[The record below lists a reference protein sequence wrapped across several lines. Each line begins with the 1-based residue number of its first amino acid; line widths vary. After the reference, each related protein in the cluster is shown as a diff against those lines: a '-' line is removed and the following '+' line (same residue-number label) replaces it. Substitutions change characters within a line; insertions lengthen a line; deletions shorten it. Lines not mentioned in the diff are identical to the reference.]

1 MNTERFHNIEDII
14 GYTFHDL
21 ELLVTALTHKSY
33 ANERKINKVE
43 SYERSEFLGD
53 AILEFVVSEYLY
65 KNYPDYPEGK
75 LTKLRASLVCEF
87 TLSQISKEL
96 KFGHYVLLSKGE
108 DLTGG
113 RNRNSI
119 MCDLFE
125 AVLGAIYYLLIHPH
139 VLSALDWLSRNLA
152 FSFFIGF
159 FYGVFL
165 IDIVY
170 SFNLIVKIRKLA
182 AEYEIVVK
190 IDELKQHLLEEA
202 ELRKEKS
209 HFFLAMKNARP
220 LREVFEDSLE
230 KYSIKKILKEKKNG
244 K

>member
-43 SYERSEFLGD
+43 SYERLEFLGD

-96 KFGHYVLLSKGE
+96 KFGHYVLLSRGE

-125 AVLGAIYYLLIHPH
+125 AVLGAIYLDGGLDEAKKFVHRFLLDDVETHS
-139 VLSALDWLSRNLA
+139 LFYDARSTLQELA
-152 FSFFIGF
+152 QKEEKTLT
-159 FYGVFL
+159 Y
-165 IDIVY
+165 
-170 SFNLIVKIRKLA
+170 A
-182 AEYEIVVK
+182 
-190 IDELKQHLLEEA
+190 LLEEKGPDHNKSYISEVCINGEHVA
-202 ELRKEKS
+202 TGEGASRKASEQT
-209 HFFLAMKNARP
+209 AAYNA
-220 LREVFEDSLE
+220 LLQ
-230 KYSIKKILKEKKNG
+230 IKKKQG
-244 K
+244 

>member
-96 KFGHYVLLSKGE
+96 KFGHYVLLSRGE
-108 DLTGG
+108 DLAGEIGT
-113 RNRNSI
+113 RSCVICLRQFSVRSI
-119 MCDLFE
+119 WM
-125 AVLGAIYYLLIHPH
+125 
-139 VLSALDWLSRNLA
+139 
-152 FSFFIGF
+152 
-159 FYGVFL
+159 
-165 IDIVY
+165 
-170 SFNLIVKIRKLA
+170 A
-182 AEYEIVVK
+182 A
-190 IDELKQHLLEEA
+190 
-202 ELRKEKS
+202 
-209 HFFLAMKNARP
+209 
-220 LREVFEDSLE
+220 
-230 KYSIKKILKEKKNG
+230 
-244 K
+244 

>member
-96 KFGHYVLLSKGE
+96 KFGHYVLLSRGE

-125 AVLGAIYYLLIHPH
+125 AVLGAIYLDGGLANAKEFIHKFILTDIEHKKLFYDCKTSLQEVMQGHYEEELNYRLISEEGPDH
-139 VLSALDWLSRNLA
+139 DKR
-152 FSFFIGF
+152 FSVEARIGERVI
-159 FYGVFL
+159 GTG
-165 IDIVY
+165 IGHT
-170 SFNLIVKIRKLA
+170 KKA
-182 AEYEIVVK
+182 AEQEAAYQALLL
-190 IDELKQHLLEEA
+190 LKPVQ
-202 ELRKEKS
+202 
-209 HFFLAMKNARP
+209 
-220 LREVFEDSLE
+220 
-230 KYSIKKILKEKKNG
+230 KK
-244 K
+244 